1 MAEVGLSQY
10 AVEHILKRYPAYVNW
25 DVEQKLLPAMHQW
38 QQHLGKS
45 FQAEFARLPRLLL
58 GTPGQ
63 EVAKLQYL
71 ASIGVTSAKRN
82 PAGWHHASLK
92 AMQSKVASLQA
103 FGFTQAQISSLVE
116 QHPGSLASKFK
127 NTEDLFVVLDKLFS
141 CANDIQAIADI
152 VLSCGAKG
160 LCKGF
165 HHLCIIHFPTFAHA
179 SSWMTRKRKGL
190 GPRAYLLF
198 RLQSWIAG
206 WTLLPCS

>member
-92 AMQSKVASLQA
+92 AMQSKGLL
-103 FGFTQAQISSLVE
+103 FKL
-116 QHPGSLASKFK
+116 LASHKP
-127 NTEDLFVVLDKLFS
+127 KLALWWS
-141 CANDIQAIADI
+141 SIQ
-152 VLSCGAKG
+152 VSWQ
-160 LCKGF
+160 
-165 HHLCIIHFPTFAHA
+165 A
-179 SSWMTRKRKGL
+179 SSKTQKIC
-190 GPRAYLLF
+190 LL
-198 RLQSWIAG
+198 S
-206 WTLLPCS
+206 